1 MSQPIRV
8 LIVEDSPLASEILT
22 SILQSDPEI
31 QVVGVARNGV
41 EALEQVPLLKPDL
54 ITMDVWMPR
63 MDGFATVERLM
74 AYYPTPILVITSS
87 LTRSDV
93 DISLTMLAAGALDV
107 IEKPSRGDEA
117 TWARS
122 TKALVQ
128 KVKTLARV
136 RVVTHL
142 KGRRPGTNPTLG
154 AGPGAPPSSARSPLV
169 APLTPPAPVAPPA
182 RPSDAETLAQRMAGR
197 RRGGTEP
204 LTALPP
210 HPAPGSGH
218 RYELVMIAS
227 STGGPQALL
236 KVLRGLPPTFT
247 TPVLIVQHIAAGFTQ
262 GLADWLGREAA
273 RPVRLAV
280 AGERPVL
287 NSVLLAPDQLHMTIG
302 PDGRIALNDGV
313 PREIRPSADVTMR
326 SLAPAYR
333 DRAIGVILTGMG
345 RDGADGLRAMRLA
358 GAYTIAQ
365 DEASSI
371 IFGMPRAAIALGI
384 IDEVLALDAIPG
396 RLAALV
402 GG

>member
-1 MSQPIRV
+1 
-8 LIVEDSPLASEILT
+8 
-22 SILQSDPEI
+22 
-31 QVVGVARNGV
+31 
-41 EALEQVPLLKPDL
+41 
-54 ITMDVWMPR
+54 

-142 KGRRPGTNPTLG
+142 KGRRPGTNPALG
-154 AGPGAPPSSARSPLV
+154 TGSAATPVSAGP
-169 APLTPPAPVAPPA
+169 PLTPPRTPPA
-182 RPSDAETLAQRMAGR
+182 PLPPPVRPADRPLPPRPTDPETLAQRMAGR
-197 RRGGTEP
+197 RRTGTEP
-204 LTALPP
+204 LVVLPP

-218 RYELVMIAS
+218 RYELVAIAS

-236 KVLRGLPPTFT
+236 KVLRGLPPTFA
-247 TPVLIVQHIAAGFTQ
+247 PPILIVQHIAAGFTQ
-262 GLADWLGREAA
+262 GLADWLGREAG
-273 RPVRLAV
+273 RTVRLAV
-280 AGERPVL
+280 AGERPVP
-287 NSVLLAPDQLHMTIG
+287 NTVLLAPDQLHMAVG
-302 PDGRIALNDGV
+302 PDGRIALSDGV

-365 DEASSI
+365 DEATSI